1 MSTNNQI
8 TKTGNVLDNQKGDI
22 ISPEK
27 RDYMRTK
34 DLATQITASGHLHAV
49 IEQYQGER
57 VANTSL

>member
-8 TKTGNVLDNQKGDI
+8 KTGNVSDNQKGDI
-22 ISPEK
+22 ISPER